1 MRLLSTAFLILV
13 CCGAMRPASAQT
25 ISYLSIPCVGC
36 TTQANLAAAA
46 EKFFQQYM
54 EKTPPGYVGL
64 VEPPLAIPNG
74 CTQGQDGATTLLV
87 TSTTTSLVGTFYG
100 CYVPCC
106 KGTSKV
112 ENVAIATGIAVSV
125 LPKYQVLSVYY
136 APPGAKSN
144 VVYGSSYTQSTNNAF
159 SNTFSVAN
167 QVSLGISE
175 IANKGDSATVT
186 VGWSQSSTTSDSV
199 AVSTTTSENL
209 QIPGPSSSKNGI
221 DHTQDLIYVWLNPGV
236 TVNVFPSVELQVAAI
251 NYDGS
256 DPDQGMDIYPLS
268 VANLKVLAAGGSPT
282 GVDMARLARAW
293 SPTGALTPA
302 DYKSILAAD
311 PFATNASYNPSTGSR
326 FDSLVQTI
334 NYTPTDSG
342 GAPIT
347 TAYNGS
353 YSTTSTAGKSATDMH
368 SVGVAVSSSIPL
380 GTSTVEADLKAQT
393 TWTWTNMW
401 STMQTSTKGQ
411 TANFSIVSPLPSDG
425 YTGPTAIAVYKDNV
439 YGTFMFYGEL

>member
-1 MRLLSTAFLILV
+1 
-13 CCGAMRPASAQT
+13 
-25 ISYLSIPCVGC
+25 
-36 TTQANLAAAA
+36 
-46 EKFFQQYM
+46 
-54 EKTPPGYVGL
+54 
-64 VEPPLAIPNG
+64 
-74 CTQGQDGATTLLV
+74 LLV
-87 TSTTTSLVGTFYG
+87 ASTTTSLVGTFYG
-100 CYVPCC
+100 CYAPAVR
-106 KGTSKV
+106 GTSKV
-112 ENVAIATGIAVSV
+112 ENVAIATGSAVSV

-144 VVYGSSYTQSTNNAF
+144 VVYGSSYMQSTNNSF

-167 QVSLGISE
+167 QVSLE
-175 IANKGDSATVT
+175 ITDVADKSINGTVT
-186 VGWSQSSTTSDSV
+186 LGWSQSSTTSDSI
-199 AVSTTTSENL
+199 AVSTTTSESL

-236 TVNVFPSVELQVAAI
+236 TVNVFPSVELQVAALD
-251 NYDGS
+251 YDAS

-282 GVDMARLARAW
+282 GVDMTRLARAW
-293 SPTGALTPA
+293 SPTKALTPA
-302 DYKSILAAD
+302 DYQSILAAD
-311 PFATNASYNPSTGSR
+311 PFATNASYNPLTGNR

-334 NYTPTDSG
+334 NYTPADSG

-347 TAYNGS
+347 TGYNSS
-353 YSTTSTAGKSATDMH
+353 YSTTTTAGQSATDSH
-368 SVGVAVSSSIPL
+368 SVAVSISSSIPL
-380 GTSTVEADLKAQT
+380 GISTVEVDLKTQN

-411 TANFSIVSPLPSDG
+411 TANFSIVSPLPTDG

>member
-1 MRLLSTAFLILV
+1 MRFLSTVFLILV

-25 ISYLSIPCVGC
+25 ISYLSIPCAGC
-36 TTQANLAAAA
+36 ATQADLGAAANT
-46 EKFFQQYM
+46 FFQKYM

-64 VEPPLAIPNG
+64 VEPPPGAPNL
-74 CTQGQDGATTLLV
+74 CEQGASGATTLLV
-87 TSTTTSLVGTFYG
+87 ASTTTSLIGTFYG
-100 CYVPCC
+100 CYEPTV
-106 KGTSKV
+106 KGGGKI
-112 ENVAIATGIAVSV
+112 EYRAIASGIAVSI
-125 LPKYQVLSVYY
+125 LPKYQIASVYY

-167 QVSLGISE
+167 QVSLGFSE

-199 AVSTTTSENL
+199 TVSTTTSENL

-236 TVNVFPSVELQVAAI
+236 TVNVFPSVELQVAGI

-268 VANLKVLAAGGSPT
+268 VANLEALAAGGSPP
-282 GVDMARLARAW
+282 GVDMTRLARAW

-302 DYKSILAAD
+302 DYQSILAAD
-311 PFATNASYNPSTGSR
+311 PFATNPNYNPATDNR

-334 NYTPTDSG
+334 NYTPADSG
-342 GAPIT
+342 GGPIT

-353 YSTTSTAGKSATDMH
+353 YSTTSTAGQSATDMH
-368 SVGVAVSSSIPL
+368 SVQVAVSSSIPL
-380 GTSTVEADLKAQT
+380 GSTTVEADLKAQT
-393 TWTWTNMW
+393 TWTWTNTW
-401 STMQTSTKGQ
+401 STLQTSTNGQ
-411 TANFSIVSPLPSDG
+411 TANFSIVSPLPTDG
-425 YTGPTAIAVYKDNV
+425 YPGPTAIAVYKDNV